1 MDGTVSDVQSHWTFG
16 GALFYSITLLTTIG
30 YGRLSPR
37 TAMGKAVAVVYA
49 FIGVPLM
56 LVLLSA
62 LGTLL
67 ASGARKG
74 YSRLCCQNQRNATKS
89 PSVGYHKAPSSP
101 STKRY
106 CKSHEDLASIQLMP
120 TAALH
125 AHTNNH
131 HHNCVKTP
139 PPMDHQEVPKRAIL
153 ATVRAPRTRGGRCR
167 QGAVRQTLTD
177 APPIV
182 CPAHPQQLI
191 KNHATLNSSIVG
203 IATTADL
210 DEADDTDDNEHSHD
224 TPSRIPLIWRPPD
237 TSSTGS
243 RTHVYHQSTPSVP
256 GLLVLLLFVCYVCAG
271 AATFSSI
278 HSSWSFLD
286 AFYYCFVALSTISP
300 GERLPAGSSP
310 TAQAQLLAWAA
321 YLFVGLAV
329 VAMCF
334 SLIHEEVVHRCRL
347 LTRWMGLNTN
357 ADERHR

>member
-1 MDGTVSDVQSHWTFG
+1 
-16 GALFYSITLLTTIG
+16 
-30 YGRLSPR
+30 
-37 TAMGKAVAVVYA
+37 MGKAVAVIYA

-62 LGTLL
+62 LGSLL

-74 YSRLCCQNQRNATKS
+74 YSKFCCLSHRKATKS

-101 STKRY
+101 SNKRY
-106 CKSHEDLASIQLMP
+106 CKNHDDLASIQLMP

-131 HHNCVKTP
+131 HHCVKSTP
-139 PPMDHQEVPKRAIL
+139 LMDHQEMPKRAIL

-167 QGAVRQTLTD
+167 QGTVRQTLMD
-177 APPIV
+177 APPII
-182 CPAHPQQLI
+182 CPAHPQKPI

-210 DEADDTDDNEHSHD
+210 DDPDDTDDNEHSHD

-237 TSSTGS
+237 ANSTGS
-243 RTHVYHQSTPSVP
+243 RSPVHQQSTPSVP

-286 AFYYCFVALSTISP
+286 ALYYCFVALSTISP
-300 GERLPAGSSP
+300 GERLPSGPSP

-334 SLIHEEVVHRCRL
+334 SLVHEEVVHRCRQV
-347 LTRWMGLNTN
+347 TRWMGLNTQ
-357 ADERHR
+357 EHR